1 MLAALHSDRFKT
13 MEPDYCINNVID
25 CGLSVI
31 RENCPISCNIFPN
44 ACT

>member
-1 MLAALHSDRFKT
+1 MLAASHSDRFKT
-13 MEPDYCINNVID
+13 MEPDYCINVSD